1 MTIDKEE
8 EQTLH
13 RCPCNASHVL
23 PKRYMVAMLCF
34 FGFAHI
40 YAMRVNISI
49 AIAVMVANQTV
60 IRDGSLVQVLYLMH
74 IVRDLYMTC
83 L

>member
-1 MTIDKEE
+1 MAGDKDEE
-8 EQTLH
+8 EHSDH

-34 FGFAHI
+34 LGFANI
-40 YAMRVNISI
+40 YAMRVNMSI
-49 AIAVMVANQTV
+49 AIAVMVANHTV
-60 IRDGSLVQVLYLMH
+60 IRDGSLVQVLYT
-74 IVRDLYMTC
+74 VRDFYMMC